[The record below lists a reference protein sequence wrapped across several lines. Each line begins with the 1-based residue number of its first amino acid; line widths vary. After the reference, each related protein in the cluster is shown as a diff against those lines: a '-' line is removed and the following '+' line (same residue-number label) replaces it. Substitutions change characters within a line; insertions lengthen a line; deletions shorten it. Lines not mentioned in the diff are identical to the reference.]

1 MARWI
6 GERMPVLVRL
16 QYCVIFMYPNDHNP
30 PHFHVVGLDGRDVQ
44 VRLGTLSV
52 LNGTVDRRALKEAV
66 EWARQNPA
74 YLKETWDDFQ
84 NG

>member
-1 MARWI
+1 
-6 GERMPVLVRL
+6 MPVLVRL

-66 EWARQNPA
+66 EWARQNPV

>member
-1 MARWI
+1 
-6 GERMPVLVRL
+6 MPVLVRL
-16 QYCVIFMYPNDHNP
+16 QYCLILMYPKDHNP

-44 VRLGTLSV
+44 VRLGTLAV
-52 LNGTVDRRALKEAV
+52 LNREIDRRALKEAV

-74 YLKETWDDFQ
+74 FFQEKWDDFK